1 MRSKSTI
8 HEGSTTSDLVF
19 FISLCKRGSLSALAR
34 ELDVTPSAVSKRLT
48 QIEKNLDV
56 RLVNRTTRHLA
67 LTDNGA
73 LYLEHGRRILSD
85 IEEMERLLRR
95 KAAVPKGLLKVNAPM
110 GFGRTY
116 IAPIISGF
124 ARLHADVEVQLHL
137 TDRPVSLGNDDFDV
151 AIRFGELPD
160 ARVIA
165 RKIAPNRRLLC
176 ASPDYLDT
184 HGRPT
189 DPQELLAH
197 KCIVLRQNDS
207 GFGTWRLTKDGKT
220 DAIRV
225 SGPLSSND
233 GEVTLTWALHGHGIL
248 MRAEWDLAR
257 YFRSGR
263 LEPVLGD
270 YALPEADIYAVYS
283 EQNQKTPKVTA
294 FVDFVAAR
302 FARQKTWEDSDAGP
316 W

>member
-48 QIEKNLDV
+48 QIEKHLGV
-56 RLVNRTTRHLA
+56 RLINRTTRRLA
-67 LTDNGA
+67 LTDNGT
-73 LYLEHGRRILSD
+73 LYLEQGRRILSD

-116 IAPIISGF
+116 IAPIVSGF
-124 ARLHADVEVQLHL
+124 ARLHPEVEVQLHL
-137 TDRPVSLGNDDFDV
+137 TDRAVSLGNDDFDV
-151 AIRFGELPD
+151 AFRFGELPD
-160 ARVIA
+160 ARIIA

-176 ASPDYLDT
+176 ASPDYLNT
-184 HGRPT
+184 HGRPS

-220 DAIRV
+220 DTIRV

-233 GEVTLTWALHGHGIL
+233 GEVTLTWALDGHGIL

-263 LEPVLGD
+263 LEPVLAE

-283 EQNQKTPKVTA
+283 EQNQKTPKVIA

-302 FARQKTWEDSDAGP
+302 FARQKKWEDNDAGP

>member
-1 MRSKSTI
+1 MSSKSPM
-8 HEGSTTSDLVF
+8 HEGSNTPDLVF
-19 FISLCKRGSLSALAR
+19 FTSLCKRGSLSALAR

-48 QIEKNLDV
+48 QLEKHLGV
-56 RLVNRTTRHLA
+56 RLVNRTTRHLS

-73 LYLEHGRRILSD
+73 LYLEHGRRILGD

-124 ARLHADVEVQLHL
+124 ARLHPEVEVQLHL
-137 TDRPVSLGNDDFDV
+137 TDRPVSLENDDFDV

-176 ASPDYLDT
+176 ASPDYLKA
-184 HGRPT
+184 HGRPCA
-189 DPQELLAH
+189 PQELLTH
-197 KCIVLRQNDS
+197 QCIVLRQNDS

-220 DAIRV
+220 VAVRV
-225 SGPLSSND
+225 GGNLSSND
-233 GEVTLTWALHGHGIL
+233 GEVTLTWALDGHGIL

-263 LEPVLGD
+263 LEPVLSD
-270 YALPEADIYAVYS
+270 HLLPEADIYAVYA
-283 EQNQKTPKVTA
+283 EQNQKTPKVAA
-294 FVDFVAAR
+294 FVDFIATR
-302 FARQKTWEDSDAGP
+302 FAREKKWEDTDGGP

>member
-1 MRSKSTI
+1 MSFKSTI

-19 FISLCKRGSLSALAR
+19 FTSLCKRGSITALAR

-48 QIEKNLDV
+48 QIEKHLGV
-56 RLVNRTTRHLA
+56 RLINRTTRHLA

-73 LYLEHGRRILSD
+73 LYLEHARRILGD
-85 IEEMERLLRR
+85 IDEMERLLRR

-124 ARLHADVEVQLHL
+124 GRLHPEVEVQLHL

-165 RKIAPNRRLLC
+165 RKVAPNRRLLC
-176 ASPDYLDT
+176 ASPDYLNV
-184 HGRPT
+184 HGRPSE
-189 DPQELLAH
+189 PQELLSH

-220 DAIRV
+220 AAIRV
-225 SGPLSSND
+225 SGLLSSND
-233 GEVTLTWALHGHGIL
+233 GEVTLTWALDGHGIL

-263 LEPVLGD
+263 LEPVLSD
-270 YALPEADIYAVYS
+270 YQLPGADIYAVYS
-283 EQNQKTPKVTA
+283 DQNQTTPKVVA

-302 FARQKTWEDSDAGP
+302 FERQKKLEDGDARP

>member
-124 ARLHADVEVQLHL
+124 ARLHPDVEVQLHL